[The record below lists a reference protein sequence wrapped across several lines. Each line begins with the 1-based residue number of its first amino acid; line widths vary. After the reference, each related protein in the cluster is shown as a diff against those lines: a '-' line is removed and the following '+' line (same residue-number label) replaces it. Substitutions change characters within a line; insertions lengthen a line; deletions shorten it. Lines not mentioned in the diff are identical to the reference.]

1 MKSCNLSNTDGTED
15 SFGVQT
21 YGSDIDDATDDAAEI
36 VQKKTRL
43 EVTRRNLAS
52 KLFYKN
58 INHTTKHW
66 EQT

>member
-1 MKSCNLSNTDGTED
+1 MSNTDGTED
-15 SFGVQT
+15 RFGVQT
-21 YGSDIDDATDDAAEI
+21 YSSDIDDAIDDAAEI

-43 EVTRRNLAS
+43 EVTIRNLAS